1 VSTHEDLRVVL
12 VQSTLVVSNSWHV
25 LDDNAVIWVLT
36 FLVED
41 IVGSDH
47 VIYNIGLGDLLGAE
61 LPLGRQVLAVVI
73 AEMVIG
79 CDGGKLD
86 TSANEEI
93 NESRLHFGL
102 AGFEVVTSNESLVL
116 VGEFDATWDEGVLGR
131 TVDEWSAFENTGNS
145 KDGGWRNLFVSAL
158 DGLDEV
164 VGSVVDTND
173 EIGETLGIGSPLNDN
188 LLEVVGSLEVTLRC

>member
-12 VQSTLVVSNSWHV
+12 VQSTLIVSNSWHV

-36 FLVED
+36 LFVED

-47 VIYNIGLGDLLGAE
+47 VIDDIRLGDLLGAE
-61 LPLGRQVLAVVI
+61 LLLGRQVLAVVV
-73 AEMVIG
+73 AEMIIG
-79 CDGGKLD
+79 CNGGKFN

-93 NESRLHFGL
+93 NESRLHLGL
-102 AGFEVVTSNESLVL
+102 AGFEVVASNEGLVL

-131 TVDEWSAFENTGNS
+131 TVDERSAFENTGNS
-145 KDGGWRNLFVSAL
+145 KDGGWRNFFVSAL

-164 VGSVVDTND
+164 VRSVVDTND
-173 EIGETLGIGSPLNDN
+173 EIGEPLGIGSPLNYN
-188 LLEVVGSLEVTLRC
+188 LLEVVGSLEITLRC